1 MKRALVFVTTL
12 WAGAALACADFS
24 GKWTGSCVESGQTQQ
39 AATEIAQVGC
49 QAITIDGTQL
59 TIGQTATS
67 TRTEQGVTETLKRT
81 PAWDSAQAV
90 LTETTNLV
98 AVQNGRTVFE
108 LDGTTTY
115 ALRNGQLVSTLNETG
130 RESNASPTTRQ
141 ATCTF
146 TKQ

>member
-1 MKRALVFVTTL
+1 MKRALVFVTAL
-12 WAGAALACADFS
+12 WAGGAFACADLS
-24 GKWTGSCVESGQTQQ
+24 GKWSGSCVESGQTQQ
-39 AATEIAQVGC
+39 AGIDIAQTGC

-81 PAWDSAQAV
+81 PAWDSTQTV
-90 LTETTNLV
+90 LTETTNVV

-115 ALRNGQLVSTLNETG
+115 ALQNGKLVSTLNETG
-130 RESNASPTTRQ
+130 REPNASPTTRQ
-141 ATCTF
+141 VACTF